1 MKELQ
6 KKEFN
11 EKLEK
16 IRSNKKSIRKSSVK
30 KYVKYKN
37 LKEVYDIVKEG
48 NEEKIKKLRK
58 NSP

>member
-48 NEEKIKKLRK
+48 NEEKIKKIRK